1 MEIWKEIENLN
12 GKYLISN
19 YGNVKSLHTNIILKP
34 GFNNGYAMVRLNLK
48 MYYVH
53 RLVATY
59 FINNN
64 GNKKQVNHLDLNK
77 SNNHI
82 DNLELSS
89 PKENTLHYWDLVKKN
104 IIPINRKYYTRVK
117 NNLSGISFYKPYNKW
132 RLRININGQYKFLGY
147 YATKEEALIFKNSYI

>member
-48 MYYVH
+48 MYYIH
-53 RLVATY
+53 RLVAIY

-64 GNKKQVNHLDLNK
+64 DNKKQVNHIDFNK
-77 SNNHI
+77 ANNHI
-82 DNLELSS
+82 NNLEWCSA
-89 PKENTLHYWDLVKKN
+89 KENMNHYWSSMNYSNNQPKRNNNSL
-104 IIPINRKYYTRVK
+104 VK
-117 NNLSGISFYKPYNKW
+117 NNLNGITFYKPYNKW
-132 RLRININGQYKFLGY
+132 RFRININGSQKSLGY
-147 YATKEEALIFKNSYI
+147 FKTKEEALEFKNSYI